1 MHIGDFGTE
10 PPPAEEDI
18 TFGYF
23 GRQMR
28 AHPELCELDMVEFMS
43 AAGNQSATDALVKT
57 LAWMCV
63 HPDDFH
69 EFWTLARRMKQRSDD
84 IFILCQKLI
93 EVIAE
98 RPTGRSSD
106 SSDGPSST
114 ARSSGGDDFSVA
126 MAANA
131 GRPDRQ
137 LAIVRA
143 HEARSA

>member
-1 MHIGDFGTE
+1 MYLGDFGTE
-10 PPPAEEDI
+10 PTPTEDDI

-28 AHPELCELDMVEFMS
+28 AHPELCELDMVEFLS
-43 AAGNQSATDALVKT
+43 VAGNQSATDALVKT

-69 EFWTLARRMKQRSDD
+69 EFWTLARRMRQQSAD
-84 IFILCQKLI
+84 IFALCHEI
-93 EVIAE
+93 VAAVAE

-106 SSDGPSST
+106 SSGGPSST
-114 ARSSGGDDFSVA
+114 PQSSAGDDFSVA
-126 MAANA
+126 MRANA

-143 HEARSA
+143 REAQTA